1 MINSMTGYGKSV
13 ATIGKY
19 QFEIEVKSLNN
30 RFLEISMKLPQAI
43 QAREYEIRELIRQKI
58 KRGKLY
64 VSINAR
70 VENGGTNTFSIDE
83 AKVKELLLSLE
94 DVKKKFNLKGN
105 VKVKDLLNV
114 KEIFS
119 LSMDD
124 FSDADFEALKKALIA
139 SLDNLL
145 LMKSNEGAELIK
157 DISTR
162 LASILTILNEIE
174 ENQKLCLPEHYEKL
188 KLRVSE
194 ILEGNAVNYE
204 RLEME
209 IALLS
214 DKSDITEEG
223 VRIKSHLKFFD
234 ETIASGEDVG
244 RKLNF
249 LCQEL
254 HREANTISSKSIS
267 GAITRSSVFLKE
279 EIERIRE
286 QVQNIE

>member
-43 QAREYEIRELIRQKI
+43 QTREYEIRELIRQKL
-58 KRGKLY
+58 KRGKIY

-70 VENGGTNTFSIDE
+70 VENGGTNTFSIDDS
-83 AKVKELLLSLE
+83 KVKELLQSLS
-94 DVKKKFNLKGN
+94 DIKKKFSLKGD
-105 VKVKDLLNV
+105 VKIQDLLNV
-114 KEIFS
+114 KEIFA

-124 FSDADFEALKKALIA
+124 FTDADYEGLKLALTEALQ
-139 SLDNLL
+139 NLL
-145 LMKSNEGAELIK
+145 TMKGNEGTELIR
-157 DISTR
+157 DIENR
-162 LASILTILNEIE
+162 LENIQKIVGEIE
-174 ENQKLCLPEHYEKL
+174 EMQKACLPEHFEKL
-188 KLRVSE
+188 KQRVAE

-209 IALLS
+209 LALLS
-214 DKSDITEEG
+214 DKSDITEEC
-223 VRIKSHLKFFD
+223 VRTRSHLKFFK
-234 ETIASGEDVG
+234 ETLEQGEDVG
-244 RKLNF
+244 RKMNF

-267 GAITRSSVFLKE
+267 SAITRSSVLLKE

>member
-1 MINSMTGYGKSV
+1 MTGYGKSV

-43 QAREYEIRELIRQKI
+43 QTREYEIRELIRQKL
-58 KRGKLY
+58 KRGKIY
-64 VSINAR
+64 VSINAH

-83 AKVKELLLSLE
+83 AKVRELLKSLAE
-94 DVKKKFNLKGN
+94 IKTRFALTGDVKIQ
-105 VKVKDLLNV
+105 DLLNV

-124 FSDADFEALKKALIA
+124 FTDDDFEGLKKALNEA
-139 SLDNLL
+139 LNNLL
-145 LMKSNEGAELIK
+145 TMKGNEGTELIR
-157 DISTR
+157 DIENR
-162 LASILTILNEIE
+162 LEIIQTVIE
-174 ENQKLCLPEHYEKL
+174 EIGEMQIACLPEHFEKL
-188 KLRVSE
+188 KQRVAE
-194 ILEGNAVNYE
+194 ILDGSTVNSE

-214 DKSDITEEG
+214 DKSDITEEC
-223 VRIKSHLKFFD
+223 VRTKSHLKFFK
-234 ETIASGEDVG
+234 ETLEHGEDVG

-267 GAITRSSVFLKE
+267 SAITRSSVLLKE

>member
-1 MINSMTGYGKSV
+1 MTGYGKSV

-70 VENGGTNTFSIDE
+70 IENGGTNTFSIDE
-83 AKVKELLLSLE
+83 IKVKELLLSLE
-94 DVKKKFNLKGN
+94 DIKEKFGLKGS
-105 VKVKDLLNV
+105 VKVKDLLSV

-124 FSDADFEALKKALIA
+124 FSDVDFDALKKALISA
-139 SLDNLL
+139 LDNLL
-145 LMKSNEGAELIK
+145 LMKSNEGAELVR
-157 DISTR
+157 DIQAR
-162 LASILTILNEIE
+162 LANILTILLDIE
-174 ENQKLCLPEHYEKL
+174 ENQKLCLPEHFEKL

-194 ILEGNAVNYE
+194 ILGGNAVNFE

>member
-1 MINSMTGYGKSV
+1 MTGYGKSV